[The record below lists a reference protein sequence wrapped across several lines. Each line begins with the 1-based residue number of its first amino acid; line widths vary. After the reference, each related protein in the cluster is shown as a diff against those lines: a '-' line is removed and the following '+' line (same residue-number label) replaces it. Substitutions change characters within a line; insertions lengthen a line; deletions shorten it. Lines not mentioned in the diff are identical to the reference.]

1 MRLTQEQC
9 ETYRSEGVLIVKNAL
24 TDEDLQPVI
33 DEISGWIS
41 ERALALKQEGKI
53 EDLYEDEPFDRRF
66 GKLLAQSGE
75 MVSGLDIMHYSERAV
90 VHDPSHVSGDC
101 KVAVNLKGEI
111 SL

>member
-9 ETYRSEGVLIVKNAL
+9 ETYRTQGVLIAKDAL

-33 DEISGWIS
+33 DEISDWIS

-53 EDLYEDEPFDRRF
+53 ENLYEDEPFDRRF

-75 MVSGLDIMHYSERAV
+75 MVSGLDIMNYRGKAIFEF
-90 VHDPSHVSGDC
+90 
-101 KVAVNLKGEI
+101 LKNG
-111 SL
+111 